1 MLQVCMFGSLS
12 VSSCASTDVPSSISL
27 PGRLAM
33 MFAYLALARGHYF
46 QRRDLME
53 ALWSD
58 RSESATAGMFNT
70 TLWRLRRA
78 LETAQLQAGEVIA
91 AGRRGPIGLHRGA
104 AMQVD
109 LESFTQ
115 LIAPGLNKPLEQLS
129 VDDVDG
135 LRRGVA
141 LYKADV
147 LTDFTEEWA
156 LREREKYRRS
166 YLNALGRLM
175 QFNSVRG
182 DYTSAIR
189 CAQAVLDCDALRE
202 DVHRELMRLFACNGQ
217 RALGLRQFEVCRALL
232 KSELGI
238 APMRDTV
245 ILYREI
251 ANGALA
257 PVHLRPIDAALDSV
271 ARCQAAE
278 PATGDESVRDLL
290 NAAHQHLLLAE
301 QRVQLSLQLL
311 ER

>member
-12 VSSCASTDVPSSISL
+12 VNSHANDGAPSAITLS
-27 PGRLAM
+27 GRLAM
-33 MFAYLALARGHYF
+33 MFAFLALARGHYF

-78 LETAQLQAGEVIA
+78 LENAPLHTGELIA
-91 AGRRGPIGLHRGA
+91 AGRRGPIGLHRNA

-109 LESFTQ
+109 LETFTQ
-115 LIAPGLNKPLEQLS
+115 LIAPGLHKPLEHLTAE
-129 VDDVDG
+129 DVEG

-166 YLNALGRLM
+166 YLNALGRLI
-175 QFNSVRG
+175 QFSSVRG
-182 DYTSAIR
+182 DYASAIR

-217 RALGLRQFEVCRALL
+217 RALALKQFELCRALL
-232 KSELGI
+232 KGELGI
-238 APMRDTV
+238 APMRETV
-245 ILYREI
+245 SLYREI
-251 ANGALA
+251 ANGAVA
-257 PVHLRPIDAALDSV
+257 PHEGADPTIG
-271 ARCQAAE
+271 E
-278 PATGDESVRDLL
+278 PVTHEVPGSMRELL
-290 NAAHQHLLLAE
+290 NDAHQQLLLAD
-301 QRVQLSLQLL
+301 QRVRQSLRLL
-311 ER
+311 DH

>member
-1 MLQVCMFGSLS
+1 MLQVCLFGSLS
-12 VSSCASTDVPSSISL
+12 VSSHVSADATNSIAL

-33 MFAYLALARGHYF
+33 MFAFLALARGHYF

-58 RSESATAGMFNT
+58 RPESATAGMFNT

-78 LETAQLQAGEVIA
+78 LENAPLHAGELIA
-91 AGRRGPIGLHRGA
+91 AGRRGPIGLHRSA

-109 LESFTQ
+109 LETFTQ
-115 LIAPGLNKPLEQLS
+115 LIAPGLHKPLEHLS
-129 VDDVDG
+129 AEDVDG

-175 QFNSVRG
+175 QVSTVRG
-182 DYTSAIR
+182 DYPSAIR

-202 DVHRELMRLFACNGQ
+202 DVHRELMRLFSRNGQ
-217 RALGLRQFEVCRALL
+217 RALGLRQFEVCRTLL
-232 KSELGI
+232 KNELGI
-238 APMRDTV
+238 APMRETV
-245 ILYREI
+245 SLYREI
-251 ANGALA
+251 AAGVLTALPLRPTVMAEPGVVDCALA
-257 PVHLRPIDAALDSV
+257 EAVP
-271 ARCQAAE
+271 
-278 PATGDESVRDLL
+278 ESVRDLL
-290 NAAHQHLLLAE
+290 SAAHQNLLLAE
-301 QRVQLSLQLL
+301 QRVQLSLSLL
-311 ER
+311 DP